1 MYKLYTD
8 KTEVFECDISL
19 SGASLKNASARL
31 IVETESLNLLY
42 KGKIG
47 SKGKCEVP
55 IQRLRGLLDESSKGN
70 IKLEVIAEDTYFV
83 PWESDF
89 EVETSKK
96 VTVEVKSQKPKVI
109 KESSKPKM
117 KVKVKKPLEEEIVII
132 DDDPTLTEKQHAVNL
147 LKLLIKENI
156 NADNITFKK
165 NRLNNIVA
173 TYIKEN
179 PIKQSQ
185 RPKILNNVAKVLTRK
200 KK

>member
-179 PIKQSQ
+179 PIEQSQ